1 MTNEEKTNKICCKN
15 CTLKSFCKKKGRCD
29 MYKSVLKMA
38 VWKDQ
43 QMIEKAVEWLEPIFK
58 NLAGYDC
65 GGDLINDFKNYMQDE

>member
-43 QMIEKAVEWLEPIFK
+43 QFAK
-58 NLAGYDC
+58 NRYIKEQLR
-65 GGDLINDFKNYMQDE
+65 LIGIL